1 MDKIKVLVAMSGG
14 VDSSAAAAILIEQ
27 GYNVSGATMQIWSD
41 DEIASG
47 IGSNEAVCDAKKV
60 AEQLGIEHFTFDF
73 SAEFKENVITP
84 FIDDYLSGRTPNPCI
99 FCNKSMKFGLF
110 LERALEMGFDYIAT
124 GHYANIFEDSDGFHL
139 CRSAFDSKDQTY
151 VLYNMNQHILSH
163 LLLPVGNME
172 KAEIRR
178 YAEKAG
184 IEVANKPD
192 SQEIC
197 FIPDDDYARYIEEN
211 SNYKDKIGDFID
223 HENGAVLGRH
233 KGIIHYTIGQ
243 RKGLGIAL
251 GEPRFVT
258 EIDAKNNR
266 VILGSNENTFSSA
279 LIAERVNFISG
290 KPLSAPTRY
299 TAKTRYSARAAEC
312 TVYPAENGL
321 VRVVFDSPVR
331 AITPGQSVVFYNDNE
346 VIGGGIILSRD

>member
-14 VDSSAAAAILIEQ
+14 VDSSAAAALLIEQ

-110 LERALEMGFDYIAT
+110 LERALETGFDYIAT

-321 VRVVFDSPVR
+321 VRVVFDSHVR

>member
-14 VDSSAAAAILIEQ
+14 VDSSAAAALLIEQ
-27 GYNVSGATMQIWSD
+27 GYAVSGATMQIWSE
-41 DEIASG
+41 DEISRG
-47 IGSNEAVCDAKKV
+47 IGSNEAVTDAKKV
-60 AEQLGIEHFTFDF
+60 AAQLGIEHFTFDF
-73 SAEFKENVITP
+73 SAEFKENVIAP
-84 FIDDYLSGRTPNPCI
+84 FISDYLSGRTPNPCI

-124 GHYANIFEDSDGFHL
+124 GHYATIFVDEDGYHL
-139 CRSAFDSKDQTY
+139 SRSEFDSKDQTY

-172 KAEIRR
+172 KSEIRA
-178 YAEKAG
+178 YAERAG

-197 FIPDDDYARYIEEN
+197 FIADDDYARYIKEN
-211 SNYKDKIGDFID
+211 SDYEDKIGDFID
-223 HENGAVLGRH
+223 HKSGGILGKH

-258 EIDAKNNR
+258 QIDAENNR
-266 VILGSNENTFSSA
+266 VILGSNEDTFCSS

-290 KPLSAPTRY
+290 KPLLSPARF
-299 TAKTRYSARAAEC
+299 TAKARYSAKPSDC
-312 TVYPAENGL
+312 IVTPLENGL
-321 VRVVFDSPVR
+321 FSVKFDSPVR
-331 AITPGQSVVFYNDNE
+331 AITPGQSVVFYNENE
-346 VIGGGIILSRD
+346 VVGGGIILKRD

>member
-14 VDSSAAAAILIEQ
+14 VDSSAAAALLIEQ

-110 LERALEMGFDYIAT
+110 LKRALEMGFDYIAT

>member
-14 VDSSAAAAILIEQ
+14 VDSSAAAALLIEQ
-27 GYNVSGATMQIWSD
+27 GYAVSGATMQIWNE
-41 DEIASG
+41 DEISRG
-47 IGSNEAVCDAKKV
+47 IGSNEAVTDAKKV
-60 AEQLGIEHFTFDF
+60 AAQLGIEHFTFDF
-73 SAEFKENVITP
+73 SAEFKENVIAP
-84 FIDDYLSGRTPNPCI
+84 FISDYLSGRTPNPCI

-124 GHYANIFEDSDGFHL
+124 GHYATIFEDEDGYHL
-139 CRSAFDSKDQTY
+139 SRSAFDSKDQTY

-172 KAEIRR
+172 KSEIRA
-178 YAEKAG
+178 YAERAG

-197 FIPDDDYARYIEEN
+197 FIADDDYARYIKEN
-211 SNYKDKIGDFID
+211 SDYEDKIGDFID
-223 HENGAVLGRH
+223 HKSGGILGKH

-258 EIDAKNNR
+258 QIDAENNR
-266 VILGSNENTFSSA
+266 VILGSNEDTFCSS

-290 KPLSAPTRY
+290 KPLLSPKRF
-299 TAKTRYSARAAEC
+299 TAKTRYSAKPSDC
-312 TVYPAENGL
+312 IVTPLENGL
-321 VRVVFDSPVR
+321 FSVKFDSPVR
-331 AITPGQSVVFYNDNE
+331 AITPGQSVVFYNENE
-346 VIGGGIILSRD
+346 VIGGGIILKRD

>member
-14 VDSSAAAAILIEQ
+14 VDSSAAAALLIEQ
-27 GYNVSGATMQIWSD
+27 GYAVSGATMQIWSE
-41 DEIASG
+41 DEISRG
-47 IGSNEAVCDAKKV
+47 IGSNEAVTDAKKV
-60 AEQLGIEHFTFDF
+60 AAQLGIEHFTFDF
-73 SAEFKENVITP
+73 SAEFKENVIAP
-84 FIDDYLSGRTPNPCI
+84 FISDYLSGRTPNPCI

-124 GHYANIFEDSDGFHL
+124 GHYATIFEDEDGYHL
-139 CRSAFDSKDQTY
+139 SRSAFDSKDQTY

-172 KAEIRR
+172 KSEIRA
-178 YAEKAG
+178 YAERAG

-197 FIPDDDYARYIEEN
+197 FIADDDYARYIKEN
-211 SNYKDKIGDFID
+211 SDYEDKIGDFID
-223 HENGAVLGRH
+223 HKSGGILGKH

-258 EIDAKNNR
+258 QIDAENNR
-266 VILGSNENTFSSA
+266 VILGSNEDTFCSS

-290 KPLSAPTRY
+290 KPLLSPKRF
-299 TAKTRYSARAAEC
+299 TAKTRYSAKPSDC
-312 TVYPAENGL
+312 IVTPLENGL
-321 VRVVFDSPVR
+321 FSVKFDSPVR
-331 AITPGQSVVFYNDNE
+331 AITPGQSVVFYNENE
-346 VIGGGIILSRD
+346 VIGGGIILKRD

>member
-14 VDSSAAAAILIEQ
+14 VDSSAAAALLIEQ

-110 LERALEMGFDYIAT
+110 LKRALEMGFDYIAT

-279 LIAERVNFISG
+279 LIAERVNFING

>member
-14 VDSSAAAAILIEQ
+14 VDSSAAAALLIEQ
-27 GYNVSGATMQIWSD
+27 GYAVSGATMQIWSE
-41 DEIASG
+41 DEISRG
-47 IGSNEAVCDAKKV
+47 IGSNEAVTDAKKV
-60 AEQLGIEHFTFDF
+60 AAQLGIEHFTFDF
-73 SAEFKENVITP
+73 SAEFKENVIAP
-84 FIDDYLSGRTPNPCI
+84 FISDYLSGRTPNPCI

-110 LERALEMGFDYIAT
+110 FERALEMGFDYIAT
-124 GHYANIFEDSDGFHL
+124 GHYATIFEDEDGYHL
-139 CRSAFDSKDQTY
+139 SRSAFDSKDQTY

-172 KAEIRR
+172 KSEIRA
-178 YAEKAG
+178 YAERAG

-197 FIPDDDYARYIEEN
+197 FISDDDYARYIKEN
-211 SNYKDKIGDFID
+211 SDYEDKIGDFID
-223 HENGAVLGRH
+223 HKSGGILGKH

-258 EIDAKNNR
+258 QIDAENNR
-266 VILGSNENTFSSA
+266 VILGSNEDTFCSS

-290 KPLSAPTRY
+290 NSLLSPARF
-299 TAKTRYSARAAEC
+299 TAKTRYSAKPSDC
-312 TVYPAENGL
+312 IVTPLENGL
-321 VRVVFDSPVR
+321 FSVKFDSPVR
-331 AITPGQSVVFYNDNE
+331 AITPGQSVVFYNENE
-346 VIGGGIILSRD
+346 VVGGGIILKRD